1 VDAVP
6 EHWVL
11 MMGNFLGINRLS
23 TIGHPMLLRATLQQG
38 LQTLLA
44 HQVPSAQ
51 LAAELL
57 LMHVL
62 GRDRTYLYSHPDE
75 EVPPP
80 ILQHYS
86 QLIAE
91 RATGK
96 PTQYITGRQDSIL
109 K

>member
-1 VDAVP
+1 M
-6 EHWVL
+6 E
-11 MMGNFLGINRLS
+11 GNSALATEDCQSAIENRQS
-23 TIGHPMLLRATLQQG
+23 SMPPLRATLRQG

-62 GRDRTYLYSHPDE
+62 GRDRAYLHTHTE
-75 EVPPP
+75 EDVTPQA
-80 ILQHYS
+80 LQHYS

-91 RATGK
+91 RTTGK
-96 PTQYITGRQDSIL
+96 PTQYITGH
-109 K
+109 